1 MTTNNKLITCIKDIK
16 HSFYINLENRAD
28 RKTHVEKEL
37 IKIGITPNRFNA
49 IKMPNGAIGCS
60 LSHLKCLQIA
70 KEFGWPHVFIC
81 EDDIR
86 FLEPELF
93 VNQINTFFTNHQ
105 NDWDVLLVA
114 GNNMP
119 PYKEIDETCVKV
131 SQCQTTTGYIV
142 LQHYYDKLI
151 NNYKEGISK
160 LMREPNKH
168 VFYAI
173 DKYWFYLQQTDN
185 WYLITPLTVI
195 QRTDYS
201 DIEKKIVNYK
211 RIMTDLD
218 KMELVNRMK
227 QLKHP

>member
-1 MTTNNKLITCIKDIK
+1 MGSNNKLISCIKDVK

-37 IKIGITPNRFNA
+37 QSIGITPNRFNA

-70 KEFGWPHVFIC
+70 KESGWPHVFIC

-86 FLEPELF
+86 FLDPELF
-93 VNQINTFFTNHQ
+93 VNQINTFFKNHQ
-105 NDWDVLLVA
+105 HDWDVLLVA

-119 PYKEIDETCVKV
+119 PYKQIDDTCVKV
-131 SQCQTTTGYIV
+131 FQCQTTTGYIV

-151 NNYKEGISK
+151 HNYKEGISK

-173 DKYWFYLQQTDN
+173 DKYWFNLQEIDN
-185 WYLITPLTVI
+185 WYLIVPLSVI

-227 QLKHP
+227 KLKNP